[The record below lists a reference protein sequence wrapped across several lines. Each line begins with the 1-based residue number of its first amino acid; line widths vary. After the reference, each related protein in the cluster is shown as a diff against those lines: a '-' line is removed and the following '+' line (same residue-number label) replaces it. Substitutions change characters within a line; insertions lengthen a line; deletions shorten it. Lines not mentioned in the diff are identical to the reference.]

1 MKQKIIIALVIL
13 FPILLSGQNNE
24 VSVLVENE
32 VDTVLTFKREFKRSG
47 KLKGNRTL
55 IEVKVLNS
63 YGLPILNQV
72 YRKNKINWERRFEYY
87 DDNTVRRTIDI
98 KGSDTT
104 VTDWERKEFEFI
116 ITGGLPD
123 YFPKIDYYPNGLIKS
138 ETRLGNS
145 REFRLEYEY
154 RMK

>member
-1 MKQKIIIALVIL
+1 MKQNIIITLLIL

-47 KLKGNRTL
+47 KLKRSRTL

-63 YGLPILNQV
+63 YGLPVLNQV
-72 YRKNKINWERRFEYY
+72 YRKNKISWEKRIEYY
-87 DDNTVRRTIDI
+87 DDNSVRRTIDI

-104 VTDWERKEFEFI
+104 VTNWGRKEFKYI

-123 YFPKIDYYPNGLIKS
+123 YIPKVEYYPNGLMKT
-138 ETRLGNS
+138 ETSIGNNG
-145 REFRLEYEY
+145 EFRLEYEY
-154 RMK
+154 IMK